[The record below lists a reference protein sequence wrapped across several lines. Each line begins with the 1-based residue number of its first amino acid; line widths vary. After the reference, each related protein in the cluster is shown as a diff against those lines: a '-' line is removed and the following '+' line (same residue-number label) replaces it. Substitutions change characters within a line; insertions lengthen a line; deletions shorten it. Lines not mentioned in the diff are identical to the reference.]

1 MKITNFATAPLRD
14 NPFNADVRILFTR
27 EDIEFLTLKLKPQQN
42 LEVVRINCDAF
53 FYVVN
58 GNPEVIINEEKYKAQ
73 INDFIFCPVGS
84 NHCINNPNDDYSLV
98 IVIKLTQK
106 LI

>member
-58 GNPEVIINEEKYKAQ
+58 GNPEVIINEEKYSAQ
-73 INDFIFCPVGS
+73 MNDFIFCPAGS
-84 NHCINNPNDDYSLV
+84 NHCINNLNDDYSLI
-98 IVIKLTQK
+98 IVIKLTHK